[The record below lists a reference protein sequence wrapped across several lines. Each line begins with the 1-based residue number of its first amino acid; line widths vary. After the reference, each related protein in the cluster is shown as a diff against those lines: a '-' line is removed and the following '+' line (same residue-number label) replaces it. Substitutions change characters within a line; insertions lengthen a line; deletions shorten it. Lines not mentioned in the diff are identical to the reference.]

1 MVHRMPAT
9 VIHAMEVIAG
19 VTDRGFTFVDHRG
32 AERYLSFR
40 DLVTE
45 VRRTAAKLRTFGFL
59 RGDRIALVIPDH
71 EAFVITFLATMV
83 AGLVPV
89 PIYPPSSLRKLE
101 GWKSTT
107 THILRVAG
115 ASAVVTSDD
124 LRPSLSVL
132 MESFDALLL
141 TLHELA
147 AQNES
152 PVTFDAHPDDLA
164 FLQFTSGSTAAPR
177 GVMVSHRN
185 IVENCT
191 GIVQEFLQSASDD
204 KGVSWLPLY
213 HDMGLIGFVLSPILA
228 ARPVILLS
236 TVGFIKRPSLWLE
249 LIHRHRATITSAPNF
264 AYALAS
270 RRIAP
275 EQIAQWDLSCLRVA
289 CCGGEP
295 ISTETLQTFSQK
307 FGAAGFSSS
316 SLRPCYGM
324 AEATLVITYSRVGE
338 MWISE
343 RIDAEHFGSRC
354 EARRAQAGSQYLEF
368 VGCGAPLSEH
378 AVRILNEHGEQLP
391 DRFVGEIEFRGPSV
405 TSGYLNDAT
414 ATAECYHDRAVLT
427 GDLGY
432 LADGH
437 LFVTGR
443 KKDLIIVRGT
453 NYVPQSI
460 EWCVEVLPGLRKGG
474 VIAFGYQNE
483 EGTED
488 IIIACESAN
497 GDDTKIARSVRSC
510 VYENYALPVADVV
523 ILPPGALPKTSSGKL
538 QRSRARTLYL
548 DGSLRKM
555 ATIRETAAPASSF
568 DD

>member
-1 MVHRMPAT
+1 MDA
-9 VIHAMEVIAG
+9 IAD
-19 VTDRGFTFVDHRG
+19 VRDRGFTFVDHRG
-32 AERYLSFR
+32 AERFLPFC
-40 DLVTE
+40 DLVAE
-45 VRRTAAKLRTFGFL
+45 VRRTAANLLTFGFM
-59 RGDRIALVIPDH
+59 RGDRIALVIPEH
-71 EAFVITFLATMV
+71 EPFVVTFLATMV
-83 AGLVPV
+83 AGLAPV
-89 PIYPPSSLRKLE
+89 PIYPPSSLRKLD
-101 GWKSTT
+101 GWKATT
-107 THILRVAG
+107 THILRVSG
-115 ASAVVTSDD
+115 AAAIVTSDD

-132 MESFDALLL
+132 MEGSDALLL
-141 TLHELA
+141 TSKLLA
-147 AQNES
+147 AQNKGLLA
-152 PVTFDAHPDDLA
+152 FDVRPDDLA

-191 GIVQEFLQSASDD
+191 GIVQEFLQSATDN

-236 TVGFIKRPSLWLE
+236 TIGFIKRPSLWLE

-307 FGAAGFSSS
+307 LGAAGFSSS

-324 AEATLVITYSRVGE
+324 AEATLVITYSRTGE

-343 RIDAEHFGSRC
+343 RIDAEHFGSQG
-354 EARRAQAGSQYLEF
+354 EARPARAGARYLEF
-368 VGCGAPLSEH
+368 VGCGAPLAEH
-378 AVRILNEHGEQLP
+378 SVRILNEGGERLP
-391 DRFVGEIEFRGPSV
+391 DRVVGEIEFSGPSL
-405 TSGYLNDAT
+405 TSGYFNDAA
-414 ATAECYHDRAVLT
+414 ATAECYRDGAVLT
-427 GDLGY
+427 ADLGY

-453 NYVPQSI
+453 KFVPQGI
-460 EWCVEVLPGLRKGG
+460 EWCVESLSGLRKGG
-474 VIAFGYQNE
+474 VIAFGYPNE
-483 EGTED
+483 AGTED
-488 IIIACESAN
+488 IVIACESAN

-510 VYENYALPVADVV
+510 VYENYALSLADVV
-523 ILPPGALPKTSSGKL
+523 VLPPGALPKTSSGKL
-538 QRSRARTLYL
+538 QRSLARTLYL
-548 DGSLRKM
+548 EGSLQKM
-555 ATIRETAAPASSF
+555 ATTREVSGLTSSS
-568 DD
+568 DG